1 MPKTL
6 NTFGKKSLRKKMKGS
21 REATESRKGPAA
33 SGKGIQPAT
42 TQENEGSGKGQNHN
56 SFVRLMFFN
65 TIPVHVFTQILNFV
79 PENRRISKRLPI
91 LLHIIH

>member
-1 MPKTL
+1 
-6 NTFGKKSLRKKMKGS
+6 MKGS
-21 REATESRKGPAA
+21 RVATESRKRPAA
-33 SGKGIQPAT
+33 SGNGIQPAT
-42 TQENEGSGKGQNHN
+42 TQENEGSGKEQNHK

-65 TIPVHVFTQILNFV
+65 VIRVHPSTQILNFV